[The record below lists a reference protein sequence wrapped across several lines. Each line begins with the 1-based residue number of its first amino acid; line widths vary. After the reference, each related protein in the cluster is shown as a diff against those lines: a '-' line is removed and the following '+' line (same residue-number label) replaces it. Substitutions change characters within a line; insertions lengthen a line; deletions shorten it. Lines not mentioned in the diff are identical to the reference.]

1 MSLLWTLLFV
11 VGAPP
16 VVMGGDV
23 ANTVD
28 VDQVDDRQVQ
38 VAIGELPVLVVED
51 EATVVPEPEPKTLAV
66 KLYGRLSERL
76 SADLSWSPGETVVEA
91 RTSMEL
97 GMSAELSECLSFAIE
112 GRLRHRLRVFE
123 GESGTGANPGGQG
136 ESVVGLL
143 ETELRRLSAT
153 WRPDGGPELVVG
165 LQTVRWGRT
174 TLSRPFDLVSPA
186 DWRDGPVG
194 RVEEQRLPVVAL
206 AARLALGQGQLEAV
220 YVPFFVAARMP
231 LLGESA
237 PTLSDSAEAA
247 LRDAGVDD
255 IEDFE
260 GPRQDFIAS
269 GEVGVRLTQR
279 IGDLDLG
286 LGWLWRRDRIP
297 GPSGHERQHALGLDL
312 STRLGP
318 VRLTAEGAML
328 VDRRVW
334 RPDGV
339 DSPDP
344 VSEHHLG
351 IDWAF
356 ELQTAP
362 TVYFDVVAG
371 LGGRHLPG
379 ASGRF
384 LGAGPDEVWFDLRL
398 ELLLAFD
405 GLLRLDTE
413 LRFELLR
420 VSHHVMS
427 GLAVRAT
434 EDFQLTL
441 GVLVFGGEAE
451 SGGLSA
457 LYRATSHAWLEAVFA
472 F

>member
-1 MSLLWTLLFV
+1 MSLLWPLLFV

-16 VVMGGDV
+16 VVAGGDV
-23 ANTVD
+23 GVGYE
-28 VDQVDDRQVQ
+28 Q
-38 VAIGELPVLVVED
+38 VASGELPVLVVED
-51 EATVVPEPEPKTLAV
+51 EAMVVPEPEPTPLAV
-66 KLYGRLSERL
+66 KVYGRLSERL
-76 SADLSWSPGETVVEA
+76 TADLSWSPGEAVVEA
-91 RTSMEL
+91 RTSAEV

-112 GRLRHRLRVFE
+112 GRLRHRLRVFD
-123 GESGTGANPGGQG
+123 GESGTGASSGGRR
-136 ESVVGLL
+136 ESVAGLL

-165 LQTVRWGRT
+165 LQTIRWGRT
-174 TLSRPFDLVSPA
+174 TLSRPFDLVSPV

-194 RVEEQRLPVVAL
+194 RIEEQRLPVVAL
-206 AARLALGQGQLEAV
+206 SARVALGQGQLEAV
-220 YVPFFVAARMP
+220 YVPFFVAARVP

-237 PTLSDSAEAA
+237 PALDEAVDTS
-247 LRDAGVDD
+247 LREAGVNDLD
-255 IEDFE
+255 DFE
-260 GPRQDFIAS
+260 GPRQDFVDS

-279 IGDLDLG
+279 LGDLDLG

-297 GPSGHERQHALGLDL
+297 GPSGHERQHAVGLDL

-334 RPDGV
+334 RGSGADDPDL
-339 DSPDP
+339 
-344 VSEHHLG
+344 VSERHLG

-379 ASGRF
+379 AGGRF

-413 LRFELLR
+413 LRVEILR
-420 VSHHVMS
+420 QSHHVMS

-441 GVLVFGGEAE
+441 GVLVFGGDAE

-457 LYRATSHAWLEAVFA
+457 LYQATSHAWLEAVFA